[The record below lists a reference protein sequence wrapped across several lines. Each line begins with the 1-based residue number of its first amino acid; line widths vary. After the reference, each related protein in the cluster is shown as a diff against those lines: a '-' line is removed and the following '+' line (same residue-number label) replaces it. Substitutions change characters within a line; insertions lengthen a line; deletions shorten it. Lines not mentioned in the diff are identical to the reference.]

1 MDLLVSKN
9 QIVDPISKEY
19 ILYENL
25 FIMPN
30 VNNTTFLF
38 FDIFTLIDCII
49 FSNSLI
55 NPIYNVDFSKKN
67 LKSIINVL
75 YNKKI
80 IDFNQKITLYKK
92 LKNKY
97 FKEIF
102 IFNLS
107 KCISK
112 LKKKIY
118 INDKINKFIIKN
130 NDLHNNLSK
139 ELNNIK
145 EEKTDNVHSILIKL
159 YNELNK

>member
-1 MDLLVSKN
+1 MNLLLILIIYVKKHMDLLVSKN

-38 FDIFTLIDCII
+38 FDIYTLIDWII
-49 FSNSLI
+49 SSNSLI

-102 IFNLS
+102 IFTFI
-107 KCISK
+107 KMYFK
-112 LKKKIY
+112 VK
-118 INDKINKFIIKN
+118 NK
-130 NDLHNNLSK
+130 
-139 ELNNIK
+139 
-145 EEKTDNVHSILIKL
+145 KL
-159 YNELNK
+159 YK